1 MTKRERGYYKQFV
14 GNRVNKVREK
24 ELVNWYYVPTKENP
38 ANIVSR
44 GRLIANISQVWGEG
58 PS

>member
-38 ANIVSR
+38 PDIVSR
-44 GRLIANISQVWGEG
+44 GSLIENISQVWGEG

>member
-44 GRLIANISQVWGEG
+44 GRLIANILQVWGEG